1 MLDRW
6 FHAPAALTPRVAL
19 ADGDD
24 SRAIAAA
31 VALAARGVVEPILVS
46 QKPREID
53 GGSAR
58 IRVEDGGRDPLD
70 RAMEMVAHGSA
81 DACVAGA
88 SRTTGDVLRSA
99 LRIVGATEQGGLVS
113 SSFFFILP
121 DGTTIGYA
129 DCAVVPDPTTEQ
141 LATIAIDTADVYE
154 HLAGQEPRVAMLS
167 FSTHGS
173 AKHESATK
181 MREATE
187 LIRKRAP
194 HLAVDGELQFDAAY
208 VADVAAAKAP
218 GSAVAGRA
226 NVFIFPDLDAGN
238 IAYKITERLGGAR
251 AFGPLLQGL
260 KRPVH
265 DLSRGC
271 SVDDIV
277 AVATIAGFQT
287 TRPKENVT

>member
-6 FHAPAALTPRVAL
+6 LGALQVRKPRVVL

-31 VALAARGVVEPILVS
+31 VALAAGAAVEPILVS
-46 QKPREID
+46 RQPREIR
-53 GGSAR
+53 GGSGL
-58 IRVEDGGRDPLD
+58 IQVENAGRDPLR
-70 RAMEMVAHGSA
+70 RAMEMLA
-81 DACVAGA
+81 DGTAEACVAGA

-99 LRIVGATEQGGLVS
+99 IGTVGVTEVGGLVS
-113 SSFFFILP
+113 SSFFFVLP
-121 DGTTIGYA
+121 DDSTMAYA
-129 DCAVVPDPTTEQ
+129 DCAVVPDPTAEQ
-141 LATIAIDTADVYE
+141 LATIAIDTAEVFE

-173 AKHESATK
+173 AEHESVTK
-181 MREATE
+181 VREATE
-187 LIRKRAP
+187 LVRRRAP
-194 HLAVDGELQFDAAY
+194 RLAVDGELQFDAAY

-226 NVFIFPDLDAGN
+226 NVFVFPNLDAGN

-271 SVDDIV
+271 SIDDIV

-287 TRPKENVT
+287 TRSKETVT

>member
-6 FHAPAALTPRVAL
+6 LGALQVRKPRVVL

-31 VALAARGVVEPILVS
+31 VALAAGAAVEPILVS
-46 QKPREID
+46 RQPREIR
-53 GGSAR
+53 GGSGL
-58 IRVEDGGRDPLD
+58 IQVENAGRDPLR
-70 RAMEMVAHGSA
+70 RAMEMLA
-81 DACVAGA
+81 DGTAEACVAGA

-99 LRIVGATEQGGLVS
+99 IGTVGVAEAGGLVS
-113 SSFFFILP
+113 SSFFFMLP
-121 DGTTIGYA
+121 DDSTMAYA
-129 DCAVVPDPTTEQ
+129 DCAVVPDPTAEQ
-141 LATIAIDTADVYE
+141 LATIAIDTAEVFE

-173 AKHESATK
+173 AEHESVTK
-181 MREATE
+181 VREAAE
-187 LIRKRAP
+187 MVRRRAP
-194 HLAVDGELQFDAAY
+194 NLAVDGELQFDAAY
-208 VADVAAAKAP
+208 VAEVAAAKAP

-226 NVFIFPDLDAGN
+226 NVFVFPNLDAGN

-271 SVDDIV
+271 SIADIV

-287 TRPKENVT
+287 TRSKETVT